1 MNYSTPGHPVH
12 HQLQELSQTQVHW
25 VGDAIQP
32 SHPLPSPSPLAFN
45 LFPASGSFQMSQLF
59 ISGGQNIGVSA
70 SVSVLPMNIQDWFP
84 LGLNDLI
91 LESKV
96 IPEWPNA
103 FPYFLQ
109 FMTEFC
115 SKELM
120 IWVTAS
126 SKSCFWWLY
135 RAFPSSAA
143 KNIINL
149 ISVLTTWWCL
159 CIESSL
165 GLLKK
170 GVCYDWQVLLTKL
183 C

>member
-1 MNYSTPGHPVH
+1 
-12 HQLQELSQTQVHW
+12 
-25 VGDAIQP
+25 
-32 SHPLPSPSPLAFN
+32 
-45 LFPASGSFQMSQLF
+45 
-59 ISGGQNIGVSA
+59 
-70 SVSVLPMNIQDWFP
+70 MNIQDWFP
-84 LGLNDLI
+84 LGLTDLI
-91 LESKV
+91 FLESKV

-109 FMTEFC
+109 FKTEFC

-135 RAFPSSAA
+135 RAFPSLAA

-149 ISVLTTWWCL
+149 ISVLTTWWCP
-159 CIESSL
+159 CIELSL

-170 GVCYDWQVLLTKL
+170 SVCIWPASSLNKTLLAFALLHFVQGQTCLLFQVSLDFWLLHFNPLWGKGL
-183 C
+183 CVCVCVLVRRCCRSS